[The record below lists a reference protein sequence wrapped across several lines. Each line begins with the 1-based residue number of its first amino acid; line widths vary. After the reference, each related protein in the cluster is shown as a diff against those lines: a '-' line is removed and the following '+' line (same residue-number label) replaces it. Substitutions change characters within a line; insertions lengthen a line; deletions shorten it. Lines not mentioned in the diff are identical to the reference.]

1 MENVETAVAFTFAL
15 AVVFFAPVLVWLTLI
30 VGLHQLVRDKI
41 RDSHLVKMLW
51 PISPRGSER
60 ST

>member
-15 AVVFFAPVLVWLTLI
+15 AVIFFVPVLVWLTLI
-30 VGLHQLVRDKI
+30 VGLYQVVRDKI

-51 PISPRGSER
+51 PTSPRGSEH